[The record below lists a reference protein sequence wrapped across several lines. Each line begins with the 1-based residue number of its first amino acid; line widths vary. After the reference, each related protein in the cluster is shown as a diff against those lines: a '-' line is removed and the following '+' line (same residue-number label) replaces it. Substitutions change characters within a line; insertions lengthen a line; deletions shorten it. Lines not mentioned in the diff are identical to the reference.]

1 LSNIYILNSIGDVMV
16 SMLALSAIDPGFK
29 PWLGQGFKP
38 WLGQG
43 FKPWLGQTN
52 EIGICC
58 FSANLPAL
66 IRNKS
71 KD

>member
-38 WLGQG
+38 WLGQ
-43 FKPWLGQTN
+43 TN